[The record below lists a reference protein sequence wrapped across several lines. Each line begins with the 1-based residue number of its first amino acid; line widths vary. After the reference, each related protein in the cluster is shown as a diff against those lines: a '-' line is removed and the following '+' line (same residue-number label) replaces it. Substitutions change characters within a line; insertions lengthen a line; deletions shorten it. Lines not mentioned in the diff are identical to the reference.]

1 MSFFPRYV
9 YSVCGNEHPHPLW
22 YGYPAVAGERPGL
35 GAQAEGEG
43 QRVEAGHLAE
53 ELKIKKF

>member
-1 MSFFPRYV
+1 M
-9 YSVCGNEHPHPLW
+9 YSVCGNEYPHPLW
-22 YGYPAVAGERPGL
+22 YDYPAVAGERPGL

-53 ELKIKKF
+53 ELKIEKF